1 MVSPKR
7 WGCLWS
13 ATLRR
18 NHQSRRKGM
27 KRLGTTRIMMKDFR
41 FNHSIIPI
49 SVVSLLRFIF
59 FGFRTAWQKTGF
71 IAQRPT
77 RVEVFTGAI
86 RQEIPRYVRVNPR
99 CESFRLGYHVGLM
112 KGLMKH
118 HLWLWYIH
126 ITSYYIMMESFHIYI
141 YVYIYKWYHFL
152 LESFHFG
159 YAVDPSFLS
168 HEIMI
173 SVIPR
178 VRPGDPSPTCLRQ
191 SGRRRA
197 RLNLRISN
205 QAVYR
210 SVYMRFIWDLYE
222 IMGYSWNM

>member
-141 YVYIYKWYHFL
+141 CIYINDIIFFWNHFTL
-152 LESFHFG
+152 DML
-159 YAVDPSFLS
+159 
-168 HEIMI
+168 
-173 SVIPR
+173 
-178 VRPGDPSPTCLRQ
+178 
-191 SGRRRA
+191 
-197 RLNLRISN
+197 
-205 QAVYR
+205 
-210 SVYMRFIWDLYE
+210 
-222 IMGYSWNM
+222 

>member
-1 MVSPKR
+1 M
-7 WGCLWS
+7 
-13 ATLRR
+13 RR
-18 NHQSRRKGM
+18 NHQSLKE
-27 KRLGTTRIMMKDFR
+27 KRDEEVRNYQNHDERLSFQSFHHSNFGCVFVTLYLFWIQDSVAKNRFHCTTTDPSWGLYWCHPARD
-41 FNHSIIPI
+41 P
-49 SVVSLLRFIF
+49 SLC
-59 FGFRTAWQKTGF
+59 
-71 IAQRPT
+71 P
-77 RVEVFTGAI
+77 
-86 RQEIPRYVRVNPR
+86 
-99 CESFRLGYHVGLM
+99 CESEVWIVQTGISCGSHEGSHETPSMIMIY
-112 KGLMKH
+112 
-118 HLWLWYIH
+118 
-126 ITSYYIMMESFHIYI
+126 SYYIILHHDGIISYIYI
-141 YVYIYKWYHFL
+141 YIYIYIYKWYHFL

-210 SVYMRFIWDLYE
+210 SVYRYLYEIYLIFIWDLYE
-222 IMGYSWNM
+222 IYEVMG